1 MFKFTAVFAIAA
13 VATSVVAGGFN
24 YNAAKCNTGEV
35 QCCNSFQSAQ
45 NVDSKWLAGLFNV
58 DVNQVT
64 GQAGFKCN
72 PITGIGKGD
81 GSKW

>member
-1 MFKFTAVFAIAA
+1 MFKFTTVLAIAA
-13 VATSVVAGGFN
+13 VATSVLAFGPATE
-24 YNAAKCNTGEV
+24 YKCNTGEV
-35 QCCNSFQSAQ
+35 QCCNSLQSAG
-45 NVDSKWLAGLFNV
+45 NYDSKWVSSLFDV
-58 DVNQVT
+58 DVKQVT